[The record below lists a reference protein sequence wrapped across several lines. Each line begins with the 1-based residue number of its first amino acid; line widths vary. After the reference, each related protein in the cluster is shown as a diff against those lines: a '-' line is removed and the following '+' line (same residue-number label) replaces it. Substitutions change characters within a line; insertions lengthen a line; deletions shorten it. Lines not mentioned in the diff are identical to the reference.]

1 MKFEETEFVNNSLI
15 STWKTEEFIEQ
26 KVSNNKESVLG
37 FTMDLSQK
45 DSAEESQNSS
55 ESSSLQISDLPEE
68 ILEYILIHLSPYR
81 DLKCAMSV
89 NRQWYRLVQGMLT
102 YNLHCIH
109 GI

>member
-1 MKFEETEFVNNSLI
+1 MKFEETEI

-55 ESSSLQISDLPEE
+55 ESSSPCSLQISDLPEE